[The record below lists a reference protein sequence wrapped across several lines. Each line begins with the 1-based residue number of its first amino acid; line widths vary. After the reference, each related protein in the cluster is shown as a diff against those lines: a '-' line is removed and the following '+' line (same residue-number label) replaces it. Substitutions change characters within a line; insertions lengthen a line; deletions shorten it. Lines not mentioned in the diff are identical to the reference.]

1 MQINQP
7 SRESIA
13 FMVDAII
20 NKLRVANAQA
30 INPDAIPLESHED
43 LYDLYQMVSGKDHF
57 SIMEIEAIVTE
68 LGRLR

>member
-1 MQINQP
+1 MQLNQP
-7 SRESIA
+7 SRESIVH
-13 FMVDAII
+13 MVEAII

-30 INPDAIPLESHED
+30 INANTIPLESHED
-43 LYDLYQMVSGKDHF
+43 LYDLYLMVESKPHF